1 MTAAVRGV
9 RALGVP
15 LASLALTMGAAGAGL
30 ALGGYDPGSAFG
42 ALIQGAFGSTDA
54 FLSITLVRAVPLLL
68 TGLAVTL
75 AFRAGVWNIGAE
87 GQLYAGAV
95 LAVWV
100 GLAGEGLPAPLL
112 LPAVLA
118 GSALGGAA
126 WAWLPAFLKVR
137 RGVGEVITTLLL
149 NFVAL
154 DLAEWMVNGPL
165 QESRGVF
172 PSTDAIADAARL
184 PLIFPGSRLH
194 WGFGLAVAVAF
205 ATWFVLRFTAFGFR
219 LRALGAS
226 ADAAAASGRVDAP
239 RLTYRV
245 FLLSGALAGLAG
257 GVQIA
262 GVTYVLYKGL
272 SPGHGYTAIAVALLA
287 GLHPLGVL
295 ATGTFFGA
303 LEGGAAAMQRAA
315 GIPAPWVRGVEA
327 LVILSVIAVD
337 RGFRRWS
344 LSALRA
350 PSGPSAVPSPAR
362 DDVPQPSEAP
372 PG

>member
-1 MTAAVRGV
+1 
-9 RALGVP
+9 VP
-15 LASLALTMGAAGAGL
+15 VASLVLTMGVAGAAL
-30 ALGGYDPGSAFG
+30 ALGGYDPGAAFAALVEG
-42 ALIQGAFGSTDA
+42 AVGSPDA

-87 GQLYAGAV
+87 GQLYAGAI
-95 LAVWV
+95 AGVWV
-100 GLAGEGLPAPLL
+100 GLADVVPAPLL

-118 GSALGGAA
+118 ASAAGGAA

-154 DLAEWMVNGPL
+154 DVAEWMVNGPL

-172 PSTDAIADAARL
+172 PSTDELPPAARL
-184 PLIFPGSRLH
+184 PLMLEGTRLH
-194 WGFGLAVAVAF
+194 WGLALALVVAL
-205 ATWFVLRFTAFGFR
+205 ATWFVLRFTTFGFR

-226 ADAAAASGRVDAP
+226 PDAAEASGRIAAP

-257 GVQIA
+257 GVQVA

-295 ATGTFFGA
+295 ATGTLFGA

-315 GIPAPWVRGVEA
+315 GIPAAWVRGVEA
-327 LVILSVIAVD
+327 LVILSVIAVERAVRRVEVSGGASGSGTAPD
-337 RGFRRWS
+337 RG
-344 LSALRA
+344 AA
-350 PSGPSAVPSPAR
+350 PDPGGDPAA
-362 DDVPQPSEAP
+362 AP
-372 PG
+372 PHPPDASGV